1 MTVLVE
7 ELRLAPVPSI
17 RVAAMMN
24 KLKIFGL
31 LSLVLVLTACGGGSS
46 GGNTTGVTSEDPPPT
61 PVPPQIVLTGVAAV
75 GAALDGA
82 LIEIIDAAGNLVD
95 IGDSATGTNGSYSVT
110 LPADTILPVVIRAT
124 PPGGTPL
131 LSIVQAPA
139 DGSTDVVA
147 NINPVTNLVSGSVLG
162 TGSGSSNGDLAGALA
177 TVDPTTI
184 DASGDA
190 IIKKVF
196 GASVDYDSFATDPDF
211 VANDGT
217 GPGSAADAVLD
228 TVARRAA
235 AAGTTVENTLALF
248 NEAPN
253 PPALL
258 EDPTFQVELVSEL
271 VKAGTAAEDLE
282 SGLAGIGAIND
293 APTDGSADVF
303 RTIISVVPAVIET
316 TRANAASV
324 SSNQKLVNAAID
336 ATVKVVS
343 STINKKVSRF
353 KATPDD
359 VNNLLNSPSFQSTTT
374 KVVAA
379 AIGPVLD
386 AANGSADVDAL
397 LTTVASVT
405 TSIAEEASEVVSGFD
420 FNQTSTDVSDLVTS
434 FVTTR
439 VTATPI
445 TTETLQ
451 GLSDGSVNSADV
463 VTDTGD
469 VSTVQTQIVTFA
481 TENPT
486 LVNGD
491 VSGSIQTIPTG
502 TWGQSTWGDF
512 NWG

>member
-1 MTVLVE
+1 MTILKKIYLV
-7 ELRLAPVPSI
+7 
-17 RVAAMMN
+17 
-24 KLKIFGL
+24 
-31 LSLVLVLTACGGGSS
+31 SLVVLLAACGGGGSSSS
-46 GGNTTGVTSEDPPPT
+46 GTGVTSTPPPPT
-61 PVPPQIVLTGVAAV
+61 PAPAPPQLVLTGVAAV

-82 LIEIIDAAGNLVD
+82 VIEVIDAAGNLVD
-95 IGDSATGTNGSYSVT
+95 IGDSATGTDGSYSVT
-110 LPADTILPVVIRAT
+110 LPADTVLPVVIRAT

-147 NINPVTNLVSGSVLG
+147 NINPVTNLVSSSVLG
-162 TGSGSSNGDLAGALA
+162 TGSGSSNGDIAGALA

-190 IIKKVF
+190 IIQKVF
-196 GASVDYDSFATDPDF
+196 GASVDYDTFATDPNF
-211 VANDGT
+211 VANDGS

-235 AAGTTVENTLALF
+235 GAGTTVEEALMLF
-248 NEAPN
+248 NEAID
-253 PPALL
+253 PPSLL

-271 VKAGTAAEDLE
+271 IKAGTDAADLE
-282 SGLAGIGAIND
+282 AGLSGIGAIND
-293 APTDGSADVF
+293 APTDVSVDVF

-316 TRANAASV
+316 TRTNAASV
-324 SSNQKLVNAAID
+324 SGNQNLVNAAID

-343 STINKKVSRF
+343 STISKKIDRF
-353 KATPDD
+353 DATPED

-379 AIGPVLD
+379 AIGPILD
-386 AANGSADVDAL
+386 AANGSTDVDAL
-397 LTTVASVT
+397 LATVVSVT
-405 TSIAEEASEVVSGFD
+405 SSIAEEASEVVSGFD
-420 FNQTSTDVSDLVTS
+420 FDENSADVSDLVTS
-434 FVTTR
+434 FVTTT

-445 TTETLQ
+445 TAETLQ
-451 GLSDGSVNSADV
+451 GLSDGTVNSADV
-463 VTDTGD
+463 VSDTGD

-481 TENPT
+481 TENPE

-491 VSGSIQTIPTG
+491 VSDSIQTIPTG